1 MPSKAEH
8 IAKAEGN
15 EAFASEM
22 PLTRQP
28 NIDWALVAIFYAAVH
43 YVEAYFSLSG
53 THLRSHTT
61 RDRYVGRDPKLK
73 PVFREYSNLKYYAY
87 NARYEATNFKPLEV
101 TEIALPALDKIKAQ
115 LKPLFQSADAEP
127 GFPHL

>member
-8 IAKAEGN
+8 IAKAKGN
-15 EAFASEM
+15 EAFASEIQ
-22 PLTRQP
+22 LTKQP

-61 RDRYVGRDPKLK
+61 RDSYIGRDLDLK
-73 PVFREYSNLKYYAY
+73 PIFREYSNLKYYAY
-87 NARYEATNFKPLEV
+87 NARYEAIHFKPLEV
-101 TEIALPALDKIKAQ
+101 TEIALPALNKIKAR
-115 LKPLFQSADAEP
+115 LGPFLHSEAD
-127 GFPHL
+127 